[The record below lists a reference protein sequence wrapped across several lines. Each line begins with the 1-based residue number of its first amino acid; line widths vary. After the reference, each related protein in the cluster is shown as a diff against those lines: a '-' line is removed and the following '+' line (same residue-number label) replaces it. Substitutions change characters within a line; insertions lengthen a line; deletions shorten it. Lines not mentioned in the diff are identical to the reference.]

1 MYNVS
6 FNEGGLSWASPA
18 GGEISNGSGQRF
30 LYDTGTTPTMLRQP
44 LADALGLTGTP
55 EFYVE
60 VGGVLLPGF
69 YLDSITMTGVGG
81 TYTVLNAPVIVT
93 TDLMGGAADA
103 KIGSNL
109 FSQTKLLFD
118 GPAATLG
125 IGVATNRAPVANA
138 GADQVIEA
146 TGTTTPFTLDGT
158 LSNDPDGDALTYSWK
173 DAGGNVVGTEA
184 TVTLSRV
191 LGTDLFTLT
200 VTDPAGMSDED
211 AVSIAILDT
220 TPPALTAP
228 PDVTAP
234 ESDPMGTA
242 VDLGQPTVSDV
253 CDTNPSVAN
262 NAPALFAL
270 GVTTI
275 TWTATDD
282 SGNSATAQQNVT
294 VVLGTPQNQL
304 GNLVKLINYSVA
316 SGGVAPEMQTSLLAK
331 INAAI
336 AALVQGNPNA
346 TKVAMQDL
354 KALVLQVEAQT
365 DKKIAPAVAA
375 AIIYRAN
382 QIIMALGG

>member
-1 MYNVS
+1 MITAAKAI
-6 FNEGGLSWASPA
+6 E
-18 GGEISNGSGQRF
+18 
-30 LYDTGTTPTMLRQP
+30 
-44 LADALGLTGTP
+44 LGLNEPADFIQQMSDGT
-55 EFYVE
+55 ELNGYFV
-60 VGGVLLPGF
+60 
-69 YLDSITMTGVGG
+69 DSITMAGAEGV
-81 TYTVLNAPVIVT
+81 YTVLNAPVVVAVS
-93 TDLMGGAADA
+93 LGGVDVR
-103 KIGSNL
+103 IGSNL

-125 IGVATNRAPVANA
+125 IGVAANKAPVANA